1 MELPGR
7 EIREEG
13 FRLWARMKRDTR
25 KMPGAG
31 TTDMEKARKY
41 DVQNNRKVK
50 SLKAK
55 HRNR

>member
-7 EIREEG
+7 EIREER
-13 FRLWARMKRDTR
+13 FRLWVRMKRDTR
-25 KMPGAG
+25 KMPGVS

-55 HRNR
+55 HR